1 MAKKSLTILSVTLIL
16 IISSFFLSGCNEKT
30 ETINNLT
37 LSKHQVLFFLLPS
50 GAPCQEQDR
59 ILTQEVMPSFKDKID
74 LLYIKADSPS
84 DQATFYEYGI
94 RSIPVLVLL
103 NKNGETKKLS
113 PGIKKKAELDK
124 EFNNFFN

>member
-1 MAKKSLTILSVTLIL
+1 M
-16 IISSFFLSGCNEKT
+16 EKMWSPWRSQY
-30 ETINNLT
+30 I
-37 LSKHQVLFFLLPS
+37 
-50 GAPCQEQDR
+50 D
-59 ILTQEVMPSFKDKID
+59 SFKDKID